1 MYKPQINRTTCTKF
15 SLGLSRLHARDPF
28 PFRNRC
34 LHFLIKRHKA
44 NAPLKLNEV
53 LSKAAEKQ
61 VEVFS
66 RDEAYFDNKKE

>member
-1 MYKPQINRTTCTKF
+1 MP
-15 SLGLSRLHARDPF
+15 S
-28 PFRNRC
+28 
-34 LHFLIKRHKA
+34 FLIKRHKA